1 MMALGRRRPEPGL
14 LHHSDR
20 GSQYACDDYRQLM
33 NRNWLTSSRSRKGN
47 PYDNAVLESFF
58 RTLKT
63 ESVYVTRFTTREE
76 GKATLVDYIE
86 CSTISSD
93 DTQPWAT

>member
-1 MMALGRRRPEPGL
+1 M
-14 LHHSDR
+14 
-20 GSQYACDDYRQLM
+20 
-33 NRNWLTSSRSRKGN
+33 SRKGN

-86 CSTISSD
+86 LFYNQQRRHSALGYLSPAEYER
-93 DTQPWAT
+93 QNGPA